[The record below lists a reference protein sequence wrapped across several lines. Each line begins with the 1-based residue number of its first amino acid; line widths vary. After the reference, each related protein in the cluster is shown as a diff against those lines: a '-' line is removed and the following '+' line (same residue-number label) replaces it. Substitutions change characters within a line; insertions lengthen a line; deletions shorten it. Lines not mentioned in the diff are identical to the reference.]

1 MCSTI
6 IFQTAW
12 LFASTSCLKQ
22 NLHDDHNKD
31 NDWLFNINKICIS
44 NTNQTIQWPIT
55 FSVCRARFCSK
66 QNTLQLIRQCIKN
79 SIWKSSVT
87 NKYYSNGIAYRF
99 LSFFVL
105 RRYITV
111 YVFCKICRKYSS
123 NAHWLRLVSVL
134 AGFLFDMQISLI
146 LKIRSISV

>member
-1 MCSTI
+1 MYINTI

-12 LFASTSCLKQ
+12 HFASASGLTFS
-22 NLHDDHNKD
+22 HDDHNKD
-31 NDWLFNINKICIS
+31 NVWIFNINVCIS
-44 NTNQTIQWPIT
+44 NTNQTILWPIT

-66 QNTLQLIRQCIKN
+66 QNTQFNLRKQPIKN
-79 SIWKSSVT
+79 SIWKCNVT
-87 NKYYSNGIAYRF
+87 YKYYWNGIAYRCLFF
-99 LSFFVL
+99 LVF

-111 YVFCKICRKYSS
+111 HVFCKTCWKYSS

-146 LKIRSISV
+146 LKIQSISV